1 MPALITG
8 QQSVSTKGKY
18 GKYLQLVE
26 GLVGL
31 FTVNLS
37 YVVASI
43 FDADIFGFRVK
54 VTWLVINVSY
64 LAALFL
70 MRRQKQTRTMHVDR
84 IVSTTFKII
93 AIQTV
98 LFFAVQT
105 FLDSWV
111 HNLSFYLWF
120 YGMLIIMMPCGLVAT
135 RMAVKRYR
143 KKGGNYSAAVIVGT
157 NATARRLRDEMLS
170 DPGYGYR
177 FMGYFSNDSET
188 AMSTDPEYRG
198 TVDDLERFV
207 SENEVREIYYTL
219 SGEDYAAMTR
229 VINIAD
235 DHVLQFYYVPQLS
248 RYLNRRSELSNIGQ
262 VSVMGLRVNP
272 LQNMFNRYSKRA
284 FDLLFSTVALVCSPI
299 VFIPVAIAIKLTSPG
314 PVFFKQK
321 RTGYLGKEFN
331 CYKFRTMRVNDKSDS
346 LQATRTDSRIT
357 PIGHFLRH
365 SSIDELPQFFNV
377 WRGDMSVV
385 GPRPH
390 MVKHTDDYKRL
401 VDKYMIRH
409 QIKPGITGWA
419 QINGFR
425 GQTEELWQM
434 EKRVEADIWYIEN
447 WHFMLDI
454 KIIVLTIVNAFRGEE
469 NAF

>member
-1 MPALITG
+1 MQLI
-8 QQSVSTKGKY
+8 
-18 GKYLQLVE
+18 E
-26 GLVGL
+26 GCVGL
-31 FTVNLS
+31 LAVNLA
-37 YVVASI
+37 YIVAFI
-43 FDADIFGFRVK
+43 FDTDIFGFRTK
-54 VTWLVINVSY
+54 VTWLAVNVSY

-70 MRRQKQTRTMHVDR
+70 TRRQKQTRTMHVDR
-84 IVSTTFKII
+84 IVTATLKII

-98 LFFAVQT
+98 LFFAILT

-111 HNLSFYLWF
+111 HNPSFYLWF
-120 YGMLIIMMPCGLVAT
+120 YGVLLLLMPCGMVAT
-135 RMAVKRYR
+135 RMVVKRNR
-143 KKGGNYSAAVIVGT
+143 KRGGNYSAAVIVGT

-177 FMGYFSNDSET
+177 FMGYFSCDGNS
-188 AMSTDPEYRG
+188 AMATDPEYRG
-198 TVDDLERFV
+198 TIDNLEKFLA
-207 SENEVREIYYTL
+207 ENEVREIYYTL
-219 SGEDYAAMTR
+219 SGEDYASLTR

-235 DHVLQFYYVPQLS
+235 DHMLQFFYVPQIS
-248 RYLNRRSELSNIGQ
+248 RYMNRRSELSNIGQ
-262 VSVMGLRVNP
+262 VSVMGLRINP
-272 LQNMFNRYSKRA
+272 LQNVFNRFAKRTFDIA
-284 FDLLFSTVALVCSPI
+284 FSSVALLLSPI
-299 VFIPVAIAIKLTSPG
+299 VFIPVAVAIKLTSPG

-331 CYKFRTMRVNDKSDS
+331 CYKFRTMSVNDRSDTM
-346 LQATRTDSRIT
+346 QATRSDSRIT
-357 PIGHFLRH
+357 PLGRFLRH
-365 SSIDELPQFFNV
+365 TSIDELPQFFNV

-390 MVKHTDDYKRL
+390 MIKHTEDYRRL
-401 VDKYMIRH
+401 VDKYMLRH

-434 EKRVEADIWYIEN
+434 EKRVESDIWYIEN

-454 KIIVLTIVNAFRGEE
+454 KIIVLTIVNAFRGED